1 MAFWD
6 LTPPPLCVFPTAKP
20 FLLLSVPQFPHP
32 GVPLGLGMS
41 YGGTWGWWWQ
51 GEGQPGLGTGAAL
64 FPPPPQ
70 LQHTTPLPPLLSPPV
85 RLTLVALHWPF
96 RPFYF
101 LGVSHAAWGLNGEG
115 GGDGGQHLLTTPQ
128 LGMCVWGGVRPCTVL
143 SWCRSAPGAERWTR
157 GGSDPPR
164 PLGVGRIS

>member
-6 LTPPPLCVFPTAKP
+6 LTPPSLCLPHSKA
-20 FLLLSVPQFPHP
+20 LSPALCASVSPPWGPP
-32 GVPLGLGMS
+32 GIGDVIWWHLGVVVAG
-41 YGGTWGWWWQ
+41 GGTARFGDRSCS
-51 GEGQPGLGTGAAL
+51 L
-64 FPPPPQ
+64 PPPPQ
-70 LQHTTPLPPLLSPPV
+70 LQHRTPLPPLLTPPV
-85 RLTLVALHWPF
+85 RLTLVTLHWPF

-143 SWCRSAPGAERWTR
+143 SWCRSAPGAEGWTR